1 MSKVIGTIPDTTFPR
16 LKKYIVEYNG
26 DWYIGSSTVYHS
38 INGFRPSCEYE
49 LSAIVNSAEIQIAA
63 GRLKL
68 KHYTY
73 EEMLNEYDEFSKK
86 QSVID
91 TKDNFKFIIGVVI
104 LILLSTLPF
113 YFR

>member
-1 MSKVIGTIPDTTFPR
+1 MSKVIGTIPNRDFP
-16 LKKYIVEYNG
+16 KFKEYIVEYNG

-38 INGFRPSCEYE
+38 INGFRPSHESE

-86 QSVID
+86 QSNID
-91 TKDNFKFIIGVVI
+91 TKNSFKFIVGVVI